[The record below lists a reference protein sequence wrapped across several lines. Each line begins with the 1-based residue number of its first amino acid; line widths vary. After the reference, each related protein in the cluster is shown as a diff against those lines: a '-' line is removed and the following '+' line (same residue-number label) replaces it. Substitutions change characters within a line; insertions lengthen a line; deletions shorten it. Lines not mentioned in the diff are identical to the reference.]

1 VRAIFCRLSYVK
13 FSHGKMP
20 GDLVMYHALKTACS
34 GDILPGMGQAQQS
47 DTTIAAAGDG
57 RLLREKVYDQLRAE
71 MISCVLPPGTEIREN
86 ELALRFGVSK
96 SPVRDALMRLE
107 REGLVITLPR
117 QGYRVAPVSLADV
130 QDMFHLRDA
139 LEQACM
145 ERIVRRASDE
155 QLAQLDPFRHYR
167 AADWQD
173 GFVAYNREF
182 HRTLARIA
190 GNGRMRD
197 QLIDL
202 IDQMERAVQLSV
214 SSLKKGDPQSLV
226 DEHIELID
234 ALQARQTARAQRLAA
249 RHVGEAGKRVVQ
261 AMSRVVIAG

>member
-1 VRAIFCRLSYVK
+1 METPTDAVA
-13 FSHGKMP
+13 P
-20 GDLVMYHALKTACS
+20 GHVS
-34 GDILPGMGQAQQS
+34 GDTSGAVS
-47 DTTIAAAGDG
+47 AGG
-57 RLLREKVYDQLRAE
+57 RLLREKVYDELRAE
-71 MISCVLPPGTEIREN
+71 MISCALPPGTEIRES

-139 LEQACM
+139 LEQACT
-145 ERIVRRASDE
+145 ERIVRRSSDE
-155 QLAQLDPFRHYR
+155 QLATLDVFRRYEP
-167 AADWQD
+167 AEWPG

-190 GNGRMRD
+190 GNARMRD

-202 IDQMERAVQLSV
+202 IDQMERAVHLSL
-214 SSLKKGDPQSLV
+214 SSLKKGNPQSLV
-226 DEHIELID
+226 NEHVGIID
-234 ALQARQTARAQRLAA
+234 ALQARQVSRAQRLAS

-261 AMSRVVIAG
+261 AMSRVIVAG

>member
-1 VRAIFCRLSYVK
+1 MDAAVLPA
-13 FSHGKMP
+13 
-20 GDLVMYHALKTACS
+20 HA
-34 GDILPGMGQAQQS
+34 S
-47 DTTIAAAGDG
+47 DS
-57 RLLREKVYDQLRAE
+57 RLLREKVYDELRAD
-71 MISCVLPPGTEIREN
+71 MISCRIAPGTEIREN
-86 ELALRFGVSK
+86 ELAQRFGVSK

-145 ERIVRRASDE
+145 ERIARRASDE
-155 QLAQLDPFRHYR
+155 QLAELDRFRR
-167 AADWQD
+167 FDAKAWKG

-182 HRTLARIA
+182 HRALARMA
-190 GNGRMRD
+190 GNARMRD

-214 SSLKKGDPQSLV
+214 SSLRQGDPQSLV
-226 DEHIELID
+226 DEHARIID
-234 ALQARQTARAQRLAA
+234 ALQARQVALAQRLVR
-249 RHVGEAGKRVVQ
+249 RHVADAGKRVMT
-261 AMSRVVIAG
+261 AMSRVVVAS